1 MRVSIV
7 QDTETEGDVT
17 GQKGSATDT
26 SLSRVT
32 HAAVPA
38 SGGRRLNTPQR
49 RCGKY
54 RRLHSVCC
62 RALLSCNWM
71 AVISSIGGKASKSSF
86 GVKKGCGLYCGAG
99 AESGFR

>member
-1 MRVSIV
+1 MNSYIFYVDILRRGKYN
-7 QDTETEGDVT
+7 EGKYCAEY
-17 GQKGSATDT
+17 GN
-26 SLSRVT
+26 
-32 HAAVPA
+32 
-38 SGGRRLNTPQR
+38 RLNTPER

-62 RALLSCNWM
+62 RALLTCNWT

-86 GVKKGCGLYCGAG
+86 GVERGCGLYCGAG